1 MPMNEGTNPKEDTVK
16 TLRQMFSRPARAGS
30 GSGFDRYYGGIVR
43 AGAGYPTADEAR
55 RDLADHQRTL
65 IHNGWMR

>member
-1 MPMNEGTNPKEDTVK
+1 MKLLRTLFNPP
-16 TLRQMFSRPARAGS
+16 SRRAGS
-30 GSGFDRYYGGIVR
+30 RFDPYYGDIVR

-55 RDLADHQRTL
+55 RDLADHHRTL